1 MKKFVSVIF
10 ILFFVINYLQAQP
23 AEKLTNSTII
33 KMVKAKLSD
42 DLIIGEINN
51 SEVNFNVSPDSIK
64 YLSAENVS
72 SPVIGAMKA
81 ANDKQTP
88 AAPMEV
94 ITQANATEPEK
105 LIATDKES
113 SLEPA
118 TIQLN
123 DTVKQPKPDELL
135 TIQKDTTQQ
144 DAVIQ
149 ANDTIMKPETVQT
162 PIRKEE
168 ASVQPEIVQLTD
180 SVKQPNNE
188 KLKSETLPSPEIP
201 KKDLKSE
208 RGTDNLNK
216 ESASTVSAMSYI
228 SPITE
233 LILFFDQEITS
244 MSGIIQGWDLRIRKS
259 LESGKQIRDGI
270 SELEKELIQ
279 KKNANSKGFT
289 PEINSLKAN
298 LSKQRESLKLWN
310 TNMFMDGANITKEL
324 KSLSNKTNQSID
336 EKFSSVSRLVSA
348 FDPDPTK
355 VDNMKTIKLPNQ
367 KYKDNIVAY
376 IAPAGEMLICYQNE
390 ILSLKDIIL
399 LRNEDVVA
407 VNKKDSELSNQL
419 EPLKKELINYQ
430 LTPKKYKSEISGLKK
445 QISLIEK
452 DRKLLDKKMGNDSKE
467 LSKHLN
473 QMCKEVQASVN
484 ERYSDIIENINYSYQ
499 DNLSGFKNTKE

>member
-10 ILFFVINYLQAQP
+10 ISLFVINYLQAQP

-72 SPVIGAMKA
+72 SQVIGAMKA
-81 ANDKQTP
+81 ANDKQISI
-88 AAPMEV
+88 APKES
-94 ITQANATEPEK
+94 ITQTTPVEPEK
-105 LIATDKES
+105 PLIPDKETAIQ
-113 SLEPA
+113 PA
-118 TIQLN
+118 I
-123 DTVKQPKPDELL
+123 
-135 TIQKDTTQQ
+135 
-144 DAVIQ
+144 IQ
-149 ANDTIMKPETVQT
+149 ANDTIMKPETIQT

-188 KLKSETLPSPEIP
+188 KLKSETLPSPEIS

-216 ESASTVSAMSYI
+216 ESASTVNAMSYI
-228 SPITE
+228 SPMTE

-244 MSGIIQGWDLRIRKS
+244 LSGIIQGWDLRIRKS

-289 PEINSLKAN
+289 SEINSLKAN
-298 LSKQRESLKLWN
+298 ISKQRESLKLWN
-310 TNMFMDGANITKEL
+310 ANMFMDGANITKEL
-324 KSLSNKTNQSID
+324 KSINNKTNQSID

-348 FDPDPTK
+348 FDPDPTR

-367 KYKDNIVAY
+367 KYKDNIVVY
-376 IAPAGEMLICYQNE
+376 VAPAGEMLICYQNE

-399 LRNEDVVA
+399 LWNEDVVA
-407 VNKKDSELSNQL
+407 VNKKDSEFSNQL
-419 EPLKKELINYQ
+419 EPLKKELMNYQ

-467 LSKHLN
+467 LSKRLN

-499 DNLSGFKNTKE
+499 DNLAGFKNTKE